1 MATPPLPPPISGLS
15 PFLAKFLVPLRWL
28 NFLKVLPPLPPLIR
42 AGGGSNYA
50 SPIKIPSW
58 HLHERFFIKDI
69 TMHFY
74 NNSTSLIW
82 IQRVG
87 PRRTTNG
94 PLKTSQSSLQWEI
107 KKLDQ
112 KADQKY
118 KKKTSMTNCVKSFWF
133 IKCSNSNSSR
143 HDKNP
148 KNSAA
153 NVRISEV
160 REDLKQFCKVRTKTR
175 FLQVIIKQILYRLSS
190 PYYSLDVSLQQL
202 GKQDS
207 FEHILKKS
215 AMCDNSD
222 SQFSRTTTGIQTGP
236 DASKKSKAIVNCLM
250 IKLSRAINCHY
261 LFIFCMLIMYPA
273 QC

>member
-1 MATPPLPPPISGLS
+1 M
-15 PFLAKFLVPLRWL
+15 
-28 NFLKVLPPLPPLIR
+28 
-42 AGGGSNYA
+42 
-50 SPIKIPSW
+50 
-58 HLHERFFIKDI
+58 
-69 TMHFY
+69 
-74 NNSTSLIW
+74 
-82 IQRVG
+82 
-87 PRRTTNG
+87 TNG
-94 PLKTSQSSLQWEI
+94 
-107 KKLDQ
+107 
-112 KADQKY
+112 
-118 KKKTSMTNCVKSFWF
+118 VKSFWF

-148 KNSAA
+148 KNSVA

>member
-1 MATPPLPPPISGLS
+1 
-15 PFLAKFLVPLRWL
+15 
-28 NFLKVLPPLPPLIR
+28 
-42 AGGGSNYA
+42 
-50 SPIKIPSW
+50 
-58 HLHERFFIKDI
+58 
-69 TMHFY
+69 
-74 NNSTSLIW
+74 
-82 IQRVG
+82 
-87 PRRTTNG
+87 
-94 PLKTSQSSLQWEI
+94 
-107 KKLDQ
+107 
-112 KADQKY
+112 
-118 KKKTSMTNCVKSFWF
+118 MTNCVKSFWF

-143 HDKNP
+143 HNKNP

-160 REDLKQFCKVRTKTR
+160 REDLKQFCKVRAKTR

-222 SQFSRTTTGIQTGP
+222 LQFSRTTTGIQTGP

-261 LFIFCMLIMYPA
+261 LFIFCMLIMYLPSVSLLVFSYACFYIAQKCKIHNMVQRLAGYWRNLGHSFPVEPA
-273 QC
+273 KPVHIMAIFTINDFIVYHYNYRPTEYQSFIFFKTSKM

>member
-1 MATPPLPPPISGLS
+1 
-15 PFLAKFLVPLRWL
+15 
-28 NFLKVLPPLPPLIR
+28 
-42 AGGGSNYA
+42 
-50 SPIKIPSW
+50 
-58 HLHERFFIKDI
+58 
-69 TMHFY
+69 MHFY

-222 SQFSRTTTGIQTGP
+222 SQFSKTTTGIQTGP

-261 LFIFCMLIMYPA
+261 LFIFCMLIMYPT